1 MLPLRTMPENARA
14 ASPGRAPMRVQ
25 TLGGSEVRRTFV
37 LIAACLLLVGCS
49 SGGSA
54 PSGAA
59 SSDGSPGSS
68 DLAASTGAPAGGG
81 LPAGNRPSGAK
92 VRIVNAYA
100 PLDGDPGPIDVYA
113 APWASDGDT
122 PLLSVPYGT
131 VSEYFDPTVS
141 DDAGDMFLSMYWA
154 GTKGNGNELVSQTE
168 TLKGGEVITFI
179 VATGDSTQDS
189 GRRFGSIQAF
199 FQTASGEAFGQS
211 TPAPGKALLLVDT
224 NGTENVLTAPDSTAW
239 YFSAGTGCTKAINDD
254 TNTLSGVGPG
264 GGSTYQLDPG
274 SYTGSIHAYASDDTT
289 IPTCDNPALVGNLAI
304 KAVADQTAILLVYAP
319 KDGDLRTLLI
329 PLDG

>member
-1 MLPLRTMPENARA
+1 
-14 ASPGRAPMRVQ
+14 
-25 TLGGSEVRRTFV
+25 
-37 LIAACLLLVGCS
+37 
-49 SGGSA
+49 
-54 PSGAA
+54 
-59 SSDGSPGSS
+59 
-68 DLAASTGAPAGGG
+68 
-81 LPAGNRPSGAK
+81 LPAGHRPSGAK

-100 PLDGDPGPIDVYA
+100 PQNGDPGPIDVYA
-113 APWASDGDT
+113 APWAGDGDT

-154 GTKGNGNELVSQTE
+154 GTKGNGSELISQTE

-199 FQTASGEAFGQS
+199 FQTASGGALGQS
-211 TPAPGKALLLVDT
+211 TPAPGKGLLFVDT
-224 NGTENVLTAPDSTAW
+224 NGSENVIAKPDSTTW

-254 TNTLSGVGPG
+254 ANTLSGAGPG
-264 GGSTYQLDPG
+264 GGGTYQLDPG
-274 SYTGSIHAYASDDTT
+274 SYTGSIHAYAKDDPS
-289 IPTCDNPALVGNLAI
+289 IPTCDNPALIGNLAI
-304 KAVADQTAILLVYAP
+304 KAIADQTAILLVYAP
-319 KDGDLRTLLI
+319 KDGDLRTLFI

>member
-1 MLPLRTMPENARA
+1 M
-14 ASPGRAPMRVQ
+14 
-25 TLGGSEVRRTFV
+25 RRTV
-37 LIAACLLLVGCS
+37 SLIAACILVVGCS

-59 SSDGSPGSS
+59 SSDGGPGSPAS
-68 DLAASTGAPAGGG
+68 SAATGVPSAGGG

-100 PLDGDPGPIDVYA
+100 PLNGDPGPIDVYA
-113 APWASDGDT
+113 APWAGDGDA

-199 FQTASGEAFGQS
+199 FQTASGGTFGQS
-211 TPAPGKALLLVDT
+211 TPAPGKALLIVDT
-224 NGTENVLTAPDSTAW
+224 TGVENVIAKPDSATW
-239 YFSAGTGCTKAINDD
+239 FFSAGTGCTKGINDD
-254 TNTLSGVGPG
+254 ANSLTGAGPG
-264 GGSTYQLDPG
+264 SGGTYQLDPG
-274 SYTGSIHAYASDDTT
+274 SYTGSIHAYAKDDPS
-289 IPTCDNPALVGNLAI
+289 IPTCDNAALIDKLAI
-304 KAVADQTAILLVYAP
+304 KAVADQTAILLIYAP
-319 KDGDLRTLLI
+319 KDGDLRTVFI

>member
-1 MLPLRTMPENARA
+1 M
-14 ASPGRAPMRVQ
+14 
-25 TLGGSEVRRTFV
+25 RRTIS
-37 LIAACLLLVGCS
+37 LIAACILVVGCS

-59 SSDGSPGSS
+59 SSGGSP
-68 DLAASTGAPAGGG
+68 AASTSGAAAGTPGAAGG
-81 LPAGNRPSGAK
+81 LPAGHRPSGAK

-100 PLDGDPGPIDVYA
+100 PLNGDPGPIDVYA
-113 APWASDGDT
+113 APWAAEGDK
-122 PLLSVPYGT
+122 PILSVPYGT
-131 VSEYFDPTVS
+131 VSDYFDPTVS

-154 GTKGNGNELVSQTE
+154 GTQGNGTELISQTE

-189 GRRFGSIQAF
+189 GRPFGSIQAF
-199 FQTASGEAFGQS
+199 FQTASGGTFGQT
-211 TPAPGKALLLVDT
+211 TPAPGKALLIVDS
-224 NGTENVLTAPDSTAW
+224 NGVENVIAKPDSATW
-239 YFSAGTGCTKAINDD
+239 FFSAGTGCTKAINDD
-254 TNTLSGVGPG
+254 ANSLSGAGPG
-264 GGSTYQLDPG
+264 GGGTYQLDPG

-289 IPTCDNPALVGNLAI
+289 IPTCDNPSLVGNLAI

-319 KDGDLRTLLI
+319 KDGDLRTLFI

>member
-1 MLPLRTMPENARA
+1 MAVRVHRTWQP
-14 ASPGRAPMRVQ
+14 
-25 TLGGSEVRRTFV
+25 RR
-37 LIAACLLLVGCS
+37 G
-49 SGGSA
+49 
-54 PSGAA
+54 P
-59 SSDGSPGSS
+59 
-68 DLAASTGAPAGGG
+68 
-81 LPAGNRPSGAK
+81 RPSGAK

-100 PLDGDPGPIDVYA
+100 PLNGDPGPIDVYT
-113 APWASDGDT
+113 APWAGDGDT

-154 GTKGNGNELVSQTE
+154 GTKGNGNELISQTE

-211 TPAPGKALLLVDT
+211 TPAPGKALLFVDT

-254 TNTLSGVGPG
+254 ANTLSGVGPG

-319 KDGDLRTLLI
+319 KDGDLRTLFI

>member
-1 MLPLRTMPENARA
+1 
-14 ASPGRAPMRVQ
+14 
-25 TLGGSEVRRTFV
+25 
-37 LIAACLLLVGCS
+37 
-49 SGGSA
+49 
-54 PSGAA
+54 
-59 SSDGSPGSS
+59 
-68 DLAASTGAPAGGG
+68 

-100 PLDGDPGPIDVYA
+100 PLDGDPGPIDIYA
-113 APWASDGDT
+113 APWAGDGDT

-131 VSEYFDPTVS
+131 VSAYFDPTVS

-154 GTKGNGNELVSQTE
+154 GTKGNGNELISQTE

-199 FQTASGEAFGQS
+199 YQTANGETFGQS
-211 TPAPGKALLLVDT
+211 TPAPGKALLFVDT

-319 KDGDLRTLLI
+319 KDGDLRTLFI